1 MIWITSREELELLYR
16 KNRRKVRSILIL
28 NKGVIL
34 PNNTLMKYPFRLT
47 TLKENMKHQ

>member
-1 MIWITSREELELLYR
+1 MWISSREELELLYR

-34 PNNTLMKYPFRLT
+34 PNNKLLKYPFRLT
-47 TLKENMKHQ
+47 TLKESLKQQ